1 MQKKKKK
8 KEKEK
13 IKKKKVSNKV
23 DMNQCDVSCFGLK
36 HSKHQSK
43 MFVIISNMYFV
54 LVSPRKKKHLSSD

>member
-1 MQKKKKK
+1 MQKKK

-13 IKKKKVSNKV
+13 IKKKKKVSNKV